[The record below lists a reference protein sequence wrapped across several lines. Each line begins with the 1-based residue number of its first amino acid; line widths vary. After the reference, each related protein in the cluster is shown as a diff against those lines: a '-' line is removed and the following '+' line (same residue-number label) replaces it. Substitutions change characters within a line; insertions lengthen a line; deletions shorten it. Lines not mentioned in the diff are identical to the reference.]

1 MTGGI
6 LMSELCVLRRKILE
20 LDKELLQIIN
30 RRGEIVKKI
39 GAEKIKLNIKIEN
52 SQRET
57 ELLEQLASLNC
68 GPYTFAMIEKVF
80 IQLFD
85 ISKELQETLYNN

>member
-1 MTGGI
+1 MN
-6 LMSELCVLRRKILE
+6 ELRVLRKKILE
-20 LDKELLQIIN
+20 LDKELLQIII

-39 GAEKIKLNIKIEN
+39 GAEKIKLRIKIEN
-52 SQRET
+52 PQREN

-68 GPYTFAMIEKVF
+68 SPYTFEMIEKVY

-85 ISKELQETLYNN
+85 ISKELQEKSYNN